1 MKSVVLPNYN
11 PNLIRALLGMKIE
24 ERPVPVPSK
33 GEVVIKILAA
43 PCNPSDIAF
52 LTGGYNIKKPAPCI
66 PGFEGAGII
75 NSLGEGVSK
84 DILGKKVSCFI
95 QSDKSGTW
103 SDYAIASIDDCIL
116 LDEEMPDDQA
126 ACFAVNPFT
135 AYGLFEMVKTSGAK
149 AFIQNAANGQV
160 GKYLRILAKREN
172 ITVINIVRKKEHLE
186 QFISR
191 GEIAISSQEDNF
203 GESIKEIAKQHHA
216 SICFD
221 AVGGEQ
227 TGLLINAMPIDS
239 ELVLYGGLS
248 GQNIAHIDPLGI
260 IFDRKTISGFNLMD
274 WKADLKKGEF
284 EEILEYL
291 QAMFIEGVLKTEIAG
306 SYSIEDFLNGIRSY
320 IGNMSAGKIL
330 IKP

>member
-1 MKSVVLPNYN
+1 MKSVILPAYN
-11 PNLIRALLGMKIE
+11 PNLIRALIGMKVE
-24 ERPVPVPSK
+24 EFPLPLPSK
-33 GEVVIKILAA
+33 DEVVIKITAA

-52 LTGGYNIKKPAPCI
+52 LRGGYNIKKPTPCI
-66 PGFEGAGII
+66 PGFEGTGII
-75 NSLGEGVSK
+75 KDLGAGVSK
-84 DILGKKVSCFI
+84 DLLNKKVSCFI
-95 QSDKSGTW
+95 QIDESGTW
-103 SDYAIASIDDCIL
+103 SEYAIASIKDCIL

-135 AYGLFEMVKTSGAK
+135 AYGLFEIVKSSGAK

-160 GKYLRILAKREN
+160 GKFLRILAKREN
-172 ITVINIVRKKEHLE
+172 MAVINIVRKKEHFKQLTE
-186 QFISR
+186 Q
-191 GEIAISSQEDNF
+191 GEIAIDGMSENF
-203 GESIKEIAKQHHA
+203 TDTLKELVNKYDAK
-216 SICFD
+216 ICFD

-227 TGLLINAMPIDS
+227 TGLLINAMPADS

-248 GQNIAHIDPLGI
+248 GQEISQIDPMGI

-274 WKADLKKGEF
+274 WKSELKKGEF
-284 EEILEYL
+284 EEISEYL

-306 SYSIEDFLNGIRSY
+306 SYCIEDFLKGIREY